1 MLTAVSQKRIL
12 LVEDEPGLAMSL
24 ADRLG
29 HEGYVVETAEDGELG
44 LRKATREA
52 FDLVL
57 LDLMLPKKSGF
68 EVLRE
73 MRRSGVETPT
83 LVLTARSQLLDKVL
97 GFKLGADDYMVKPF
111 EVEEL
116 LARIEARLR
125 RSIDAPLAIAPDAYH
140 FGAVDADFRKTEVR
154 KAGEPV
160 ELSAMEL
167 MLLRYFVSHRGQ
179 TLSREELLKAVWGY
193 DHPPT
198 TRTVDV
204 HVASLR
210 RKLENNPLHPEYI
223 LTIHRLGYKFVA

>member
-1 MLTAVSQKRIL
+1 MKETILIVEDDASIAKGLKQNLSFEGYSVFVAPDGERGLELSLDKAPDLIL
-12 LVEDEPGLAMSL
+12 LDVM
-24 ADRLG
+24 
-29 HEGYVVETAEDGELG
+29 
-44 LRKATREA
+44 
-52 FDLVL
+52 
-57 LDLMLPKKSGF
+57 MPKMNGF

-73 MRRSGVETPT
+73 LRRRGVETPT
-83 LVLTARSQLLDKVL
+83 LLLTARGQLLDKVL
-97 GFKLGADDYMVKPF
+97 GFKLGADDYLPKPF

-125 RSIDAPLAIAPDAYH
+125 RSSEAPLSAAPDAYR
-140 FGAVDADFRKTEVR
+140 FGAVRVDFRKTEVE
-154 KAGEPV
+154 KDGAPV

-167 MLLRYFVSHRGQ
+167 MLLRYFVAHRGQ

-210 RKLENNPLHPEYI
+210 RKLERNPRYPEYI
-223 LTIHRLGYKFVA
+223 LTIHRLGYKFVG